1 MLRYLLIFP
10 LIFCINIF
18 ADVSLSSPKIKL
30 NDKGQ
35 RIIEFKIENE
45 SINDGDIILNEYKTN
60 NPIDESLI
68 AYTLINDYGNYQTF
82 TIALDDEYLE
92 DYFSFKILI
101 KENFAKDIF
110 IYLPSK
116 VRNSFNNSKPYKPER
131 IPSETTFSLAKSKN
145 TVSNKVDQ
153 VEKVE
158 QIEIVEQVEKVEPE
172 IQEIEI
178 IKGSEITTVWSMAE
192 KIKGQNQDI
201 SIYQIMWSI
210 YLGNSK
216 AFIDDNIN
224 LIRKDIDI
232 SIPTQSEMRQVS
244 LEFAKESFIEMNES
258 FSKRFSSAS
267 KSLLVLTAPKN
278 AEIEQKET
286 TDIEQNDERSISSD
300 DNFAPEDFIENNTK
314 DLGVNISA
322 ESAEEFLEKVE
333 DSKEEIPNTNF
344 QLMDIIF
351 ISLISLISGIL
362 LALIY
367 INFRKI
373 KDSKTSINYDFD
385 EPKEDDSKN
394 IMPVNLSVEND
405 ESQQQLDLAVMYI
418 EMDDYENAKLI
429 LKDLIKKTNDESLL
443 NNANILLDKI
453 QKA

>member
-1 MLRYLLIFP
+1 MLRYLLLLP
-10 LIFCINIF
+10 LIFCLYIF

-30 NDKGQ
+30 NDKDQ

-45 SINDGDIILNEYKTN
+45 SINDGDIILKEYKTN
-60 NPIDESLI
+60 NPLDESFI

-82 TIALDDEYLE
+82 TIVLDDEYLE
-92 DYFSFKILI
+92 NYFSFKILI

-116 VRNSFNNSKPYKPER
+116 VRNTFNNSKPYKPER
-131 IPSETTFSLAKSKN
+131 ISSETTFSLAKSRKV
-145 TVSNKVDQ
+145 VSNK
-153 VEKVE
+153 
-158 QIEIVEQVEKVEPE
+158 VEQVEKVEPE
-172 IQEIEI
+172 IQATEI
-178 IKGSEITTVWSMAE
+178 IKSSEITTVWSMAE
-192 KIKGQNQDI
+192 KIKSQNQDI

-278 AEIEQKET
+278 AEIEQKDI
-286 TDIEQNDERSISSD
+286 TDIKKSDEQYISID
-300 DNFAPEDFIENNTK
+300 GDFAPEDFIENNTK
-314 DLGVNISA
+314 ELGVNVSA

-333 DSKEEIPNTNF
+333 DSKEETPNTNF

-351 ISLISLISGIL
+351 ISLLSLISGIL

-373 KDSKTSINYDFD
+373 KDSKTSIDYDFD
-385 EPKEDDSKN
+385 EPKEDNSKN
-394 IMPVNLSVEND
+394 IMPNDLSIKND

-429 LKDLIKKTNDESLL
+429 LKDLIKKTKDESLL
-443 NNANILLDKI
+443 SNANILLDKI

>member
-1 MLRYLLIFP
+1 MLRYLLLLP
-10 LIFCINIF
+10 LIFCLYIF

-30 NDKGQ
+30 NDKDQ

-60 NPIDESLI
+60 NPLDESSI

-82 TIALDDEYLE
+82 TIVLDDEYLE

-116 VRNSFNNSKPYKPER
+116 VRNTFNNSKPYIPER
-131 IPSETTFSLAKSKN
+131 ISSETTFSLAKSRN
-145 TVSNKVDQ
+145 VVSNK
-153 VEKVE
+153 
-158 QIEIVEQVEKVEPE
+158 VEQVEKVEPE
-172 IQEIEI
+172 IQEIDI

-244 LEFAKESFIEMNES
+244 FEFAKDSILEMNNA
-258 FSKRFSSAS
+258 FSTGFSTAS
-267 KSLLVLTAPKN
+267 TSSLVLTAPTMTDTFEK
-278 AEIEQKET
+278 ELEKPIIEE
-286 TDIEQNDERSISSD
+286 DENLSLDGNLS
-300 DNFAPEDFIENNTK
+300 PKDFIEKNTK
-314 DLGVNISA
+314 NIQLGI
-322 ESAEEFLEKVE
+322 ESEVVDEFLEKVAE
-333 DSKEEIPNTNF
+333 SEEQIKKNNIEIID
-344 QLMDIIF
+344 LIF

-367 INFRKI
+367 INLRKI
-373 KDSKTSINYDFD
+373 KSSRNKIDYDF
-385 EPKEDDSKN
+385 EEAEEDNSNN
-394 IMPVNLSVEND
+394 IMPSGLSVENNED
-405 ESQQQLDLAVMYI
+405 QQQLDLAIMYI
-418 EMDDYENAKLI
+418 EMDDNKKAQNILNDIINKTDDELIKENAL
-429 LKDLIKKTNDESLL
+429 SLL
-443 NNANILLDKI
+443 NKI
-453 QKA
+453 N

>member
-1 MLRYLLIFP
+1 MLRYLLLLP
-10 LIFCINIF
+10 LIFCLNIF

-30 NDKGQ
+30 NDKDQ

-45 SINDGDIILNEYKTN
+45 SINDGDIILKEYKTN
-60 NPIDESLI
+60 NPLDESFI

-82 TIALDDEYLE
+82 TIVLDDEYLE
-92 DYFSFKILI
+92 NYFSFKILI

-116 VRNSFNNSKPYKPER
+116 VRNTFNNSKPYKPER
-131 IPSETTFSLAKSKN
+131 ISSETTFSLAKSRKV
-145 TVSNKVDQ
+145 VSNK
-153 VEKVE
+153 
-158 QIEIVEQVEKVEPE
+158 VEQVEKVEPE
-172 IQEIEI
+172 IQATEI
-178 IKGSEITTVWSMAE
+178 IKSSEITTVWSMAE
-192 KIKGQNQDI
+192 KIKSQNQDI

-278 AEIEQKET
+278 AEIDQKET
-286 TDIEQNDERSISSD
+286 TDIEKNEKRSISTD
-300 DNFAPEDFIENNTK
+300 GNFAPEDFIENNTK
-314 DLGVNISA
+314 ELGVNVSA

-333 DSKEEIPNTNF
+333 DSKEETPNTNF

-373 KDSKTSINYDFD
+373 KDSKTSIDYDFD
-385 EPKEDDSKN
+385 EPKEDNSKN
-394 IMPVNLSVEND
+394 IMPNDLSIKND

-429 LKDLIKKTNDESLL
+429 LKDLIKKTKDESLL
-443 NNANILLDKI
+443 SNANILLDKI

>member
-1 MLRYLLIFP
+1 MLRCLLLLP
-10 LIFCINIF
+10 LIFCLYIF

-30 NDKGQ
+30 NDKDQ

-60 NPIDESLI
+60 NPLDESSI

-82 TIALDDEYLE
+82 TIVLDDEYLE

-116 VRNSFNNSKPYKPER
+116 VRNTFNNSKPYKPER
-131 IPSETTFSLAKSKN
+131 ISSETTFSLAKSRN
-145 TVSNKVDQ
+145 VVSNK
-153 VEKVE
+153 
-158 QIEIVEQVEKVEPE
+158 VEQVEKVEPE

-244 LEFAKESFIEMNES
+244 LEFAKDSILEMNNA
-258 FSKRFSSAS
+258 FSTGFSSAS
-267 KSLLVLTAPKN
+267 TSLLVLTAPTIADTFEKELEN
-278 AEIEQKET
+278 PVIEEDENLSLDGNLSPKDLIQK
-286 TDIEQNDERSISSD
+286 
-300 DNFAPEDFIENNTK
+300 NTK
-314 DLGVNISA
+314 NIQLGI
-322 ESAEEFLEKVE
+322 ESEVVDEFLEKVAE
-333 DSKEEIPNTNF
+333 PEEQIKKNNIEIID
-344 QLMDIIF
+344 LIF

-367 INFRKI
+367 INLRKI
-373 KDSKTSINYDFD
+373 KSSRNKIDYDF
-385 EPKEDDSKN
+385 EEAEEDNSNN
-394 IMPVNLSVEND
+394 IMPSGLSVENNED
-405 ESQQQLDLAVMYI
+405 QQQLDLAIMYF
-418 EMDDYENAKLI
+418 EMDDKKKAQNILNDIINKTDDELIKENAL
-429 LKDLIKKTNDESLL
+429 SLL
-443 NNANILLDKI
+443 NKI
-453 QKA
+453 N

>member
-1 MLRYLLIFP
+1 MLKYLLLLP

-18 ADVSLSSPKIKL
+18 SDLSLSSPKIKL
-30 NDKGQ
+30 NDKDQ

-60 NPIDESLI
+60 NPIDESFI

-82 TIALDDEYLE
+82 TIVLDDEYLK

-116 VRNSFNNSKPYKPER
+116 VRNTFNNSKPNKPER
-131 IPSETTFSLAKSKN
+131 ISSETTFSLAKSRSE
-145 TVSNKVDQ
+145 VSNKVEQ
-153 VEKVE
+153 AEQAEKVE
-158 QIEIVEQVEKVEPE
+158 SE

-178 IKGSEITTVWSMAE
+178 IKGFEISTVWNMAE

-258 FSKRFSSAS
+258 FSKRFTTAS

-286 TDIEQNDERSISSD
+286 TDIEKNDERSISTD
-300 DNFAPEDFIENNTK
+300 ENFTPEDFIKKNTK
-314 DLGVNISA
+314 ELGVNISA

-333 DSKEEIPNTNF
+333 DSKEETSNTNF

-373 KDSKTSINYDFD
+373 KDSKTSIDYDFD
-385 EPKEDDSKN
+385 EPKEDNSKN
-394 IMPVNLSVEND
+394 IMPVDLSVEND

-418 EMDDYENAKLI
+418 EMDDFENAKLI

>member
-1 MLRYLLIFP
+1 MLRYLLLLP

-30 NDKGQ
+30 NDKDQ

-60 NPIDESLI
+60 NPIDESFI

-82 TIALDDEYLE
+82 TIVLDDEYLE

-101 KENFAKDIF
+101 KDNFAKDIF

-116 VRNSFNNSKPYKPER
+116 VRNTFNNSKPFEPER
-131 IPSETTFSLAKSKN
+131 ISSETTFSLAKSRN
-145 TVSNKVDQ
+145 VVSNK
-153 VEKVE
+153 
-158 QIEIVEQVEKVEPE
+158 VEQVEKVEPE

-192 KIKGQNQDI
+192 KIKSQNQDI

-278 AEIEQKET
+278 AEIDQKET
-286 TDIEQNDERSISSD
+286 SDIEKNEERSISTD

-314 DLGVNISA
+314 ELGANISA

-333 DSKEEIPNTNF
+333 DSKEETSNTNF

-373 KDSKTSINYDFD
+373 KDTKTSINYDFD
-385 EPKEDDSKN
+385 EPKEDNSKN
-394 IMPVNLSVEND
+394 IMPVDLSVEND

-418 EMDDYENAKLI
+418 EMDDFENAKLI
-429 LKDLIKKTNDESLL
+429 LKDLIKKTNDESIL

>member
-1 MLRYLLIFP
+1 MLRYLLLLP

-18 ADVSLSSPKIKL
+18 SDLSLSSPKIKL
-30 NDKGQ
+30 NDKDQ
-35 RIIEFKIENE
+35 RIIEFKIENA
-45 SINDGDIILNEYKTN
+45 SIKDGDIILNEYKTN
-60 NPIDESLI
+60 NPIDESFI
-68 AYTLINDYGNYQTF
+68 AYTLINDYENYQTF
-82 TIALDDEYLE
+82 TIVLDDEYLK

-116 VRNSFNNSKPYKPER
+116 VRNTFNNSKPNQPER
-131 IPSETTFSLAKSKN
+131 ISSETTFSLAKSTN
-145 TVSNKVDQ
+145 VVSNKVEQ

-158 QIEIVEQVEKVEPE
+158 QVQKVEPE

-178 IKGSEITTVWSMAE
+178 IKGSEITTVWSIAE
-192 KIKGQNQDI
+192 KIKSQNQDI

-258 FSKRFSSAS
+258 FSKRFTAAS

-286 TDIEQNDERSISSD
+286 TDIEKNDERSISTD
-300 DNFAPEDFIENNTK
+300 ENFTPEDFI
-314 DLGVNISA
+314 
-322 ESAEEFLEKVE
+322 
-333 DSKEEIPNTNF
+333 
-344 QLMDIIF
+344 
-351 ISLISLISGIL
+351 
-362 LALIY
+362 
-367 INFRKI
+367 
-373 KDSKTSINYDFD
+373 
-385 EPKEDDSKN
+385 
-394 IMPVNLSVEND
+394 
-405 ESQQQLDLAVMYI
+405 
-418 EMDDYENAKLI
+418 
-429 LKDLIKKTNDESLL
+429 
-443 NNANILLDKI
+443 
-453 QKA
+453 